1 MVNKRTCMRSRS
13 SSGLSSQVP
22 KNIYISLA
30 RRPLLM
36 LALLS
41 TEFYIALLKK
51 RSDLILQV
59 NNYVKFFLCCYPD
72 RRALWRVLCPW
83 LQIINKG
90 MLLKNVLGA
99 LVFEFIVRALTGN
112 TVQELVMN
120 FRFKPLLQK

>member
-36 LALLS
+36 LAQLS

-51 RSDLILQV
+51 RSDLIF
-59 NNYVKFFLCCYPD
+59 NYVKFFLCCYPD
-72 RRALWRVLCPW
+72 RRALWRVLCGY
-83 LQIINKG
+83 K
-90 MLLKNVLGA
+90 
-99 LVFEFIVRALTGN
+99 
-112 TVQELVMN
+112 
-120 FRFKPLLQK
+120 

>member
-36 LALLS
+36 LAQLS

-59 NNYVKFFLCCYPD
+59 NNYVKFF
-72 RRALWRVLCPW
+72 
-83 LQIINKG
+83 
-90 MLLKNVLGA
+90 MLLY
-99 LVFEFIVRALTGN
+99 IV
-112 TVQELVMN
+112 M
-120 FRFKPLLQK
+120 LLSRSQGTMESIMSLATNNIIKACC

>member
-1 MVNKRTCMRSRS
+1 MRSRS

-36 LALLS
+36 LAQLS

-59 NNYVKFFLCCYPD
+59 NNYVKFF
-72 RRALWRVLCPW
+72 
-83 LQIINKG
+83 I
-90 MLLKNVLGA
+90 LLSRSQGTMESIMSLATN
-99 LVFEFIVRALTGN
+99 N
-112 TVQELVMN
+112 
-120 FRFKPLLQK
+120 